1 MDTKSRKFSRT
12 CGVKALL
19 LIMYIACFAAVGV
32 ITGFVPANGY
42 MNYSIN
48 GFDAMFA
55 DNVENTT
62 LFQSAVT
69 SKEAAFM
76 NREMASEDDIINFV
90 RDADFYVRIVT
101 DSQAV
106 YNSDIVPYWQ
116 YDCSSDGN
124 GGFLGK
130 GFHVIMPP
138 ENLKIKSLSI
148 GMDQDEYMYLQNSW
162 QIIRHNMWV
171 VCVSDILLLAVGI
184 VLLCAL
190 CKVTGES
197 SDGTVKLHPF
207 FMLPYEIS
215 LGLLCLS
222 MIMPV
227 LAGEIVTANVNKWSD
242 LIRKLCMICFGGAFA
257 VIALAFLYLA
267 VCVSVRGKN
276 KRLARGSIIAC
287 IIIGLWK
294 LLKLCGKYIRRF
306 LRCIKEMISGEL
318 FKGSAAK
325 KLLMIDLVFLIITSF
340 NVILFA
346 ATYRYAGAIWVILEI
361 FAFALFLFGRY
372 ILIRDAAVLERQ
384 IKEMYSGNY
393 SYSEPLHK
401 NSPYTESSERL
412 YKLAS
417 QYRKGIEESVRAER
431 MKIDLVTN
439 VSHDLK
445 TPLTSIISYVELL
458 SREEL
463 SPAARDYVTI
473 LQPKST
479 RLKNIVADVFELAK
493 TTSGE
498 IAVANEQLDLNK
510 LSYQTLAEM
519 EDKISR
525 SGFIV
530 KANICEPPVTV
541 MSDGKRIYRIIQN
554 LMDNALKYSL
564 NGTRIYYS
572 LEKSDGRA
580 VIMIK
585 NIASYEMSFTTE
597 EILERFARGD
607 KSRTTEG
614 SGLGLSIAQ
623 GFALACGGDFKIE
636 IDGDMFKAIITF
648 PLYNADS
655 NAPKTEVN
663 PQPNTAKEEIVL
675 PFSPAP
681 EDEEETANDSPAD
694 TENEE
699 LHEAADNAKQTE
711 SESAEPVELEEIKA
725 DELLKETVNTDE

>member
-1 MDTKSRKFSRT
+1 MDTKSKKFSRT
-12 CGVKALL
+12 RGVKALL

-32 ITGFVPANGY
+32 ITGFVPAHGY
-42 MNYSIN
+42 MYHDIN

-55 DNVENTT
+55 DNVENTQ

-76 NREMASEDDIINFV
+76 NCEMKDENDIINFV
-90 RDADFYVRIVT
+90 HGVNFYVRIVT
-101 DSQAV
+101 DSNIG
-106 YNSDIVPYWQ
+106 YSSDIVPYWQ
-116 YDCSSDGN
+116 YDYSPNGN
-124 GGFLGK
+124 GGFFGK
-130 GFHVIMPP
+130 GFHIIMAP

-148 GMDQDEYMYLQNSW
+148 GMDQDEYMYLQNCW
-162 QIIRHNMWV
+162 QQIKHNMWV

-184 VLLCAL
+184 MLLCAI
-190 CKVTGES
+190 CKVAGES
-197 SDGTVKLHPF
+197 SDGTVRLHPF
-207 FMLPYEIS
+207 FLMPYEIS
-215 LGLLCLS
+215 IGLLCLS
-222 MIMPV
+222 VIMPV
-227 LAGEIVTANVNKWSD
+227 LVSGNVTVNANRWSD
-242 LIRKLCMICFGGAFA
+242 PIRTLCMICFGGVFA
-257 VIALAFLYLA
+257 VIALMFLYLT
-267 VCVSVRGKN
+267 VCVSVRSKN
-276 KRLARGSIIAC
+276 KRLAGGSIIAC
-287 IIIGLWK
+287 IVIGLWK
-294 LLKLCGKYIRRF
+294 LLKWCGKYILRF
-306 LRCIKEMISGEL
+306 IRCIKEMITGEL
-318 FKGSAAK
+318 FRGSAAK
-325 KLLMIDLVFLIITSF
+325 KLLMIDLVFIIITSL
-340 NVILFA
+340 NVILFV
-346 ATYRYAGAIWVILEI
+346 ATYYDAGAIWVILEI
-361 FAFALFLFGRY
+361 FTLGLFLFGRY
-372 ILIRDAAVLERQ
+372 ILLRDMAVLERQ
-384 IKEMYSGNY
+384 IKEMYNSNY
-393 SYSEPLHK
+393 TYSEPLHK
-401 NSPYTESSERL
+401 NSPFTESSERL
-412 YKLAS
+412 HKLAS

-473 LQPKST
+473 LQQKST

-572 LEKSDGRA
+572 LEKIDGKA
-580 VIMIK
+580 AITIK
-585 NIASYEMSFTTE
+585 NIASYEMCFTTE
-597 EILERFARGD
+597 EILERFTRGD

-623 GFALACGGDFKIE
+623 GFALACGGDFKID
-636 IDGDMFKAIITF
+636 IDGDMFKVTIMF

-655 NAPKTEVN
+655 NALKPDGIPK
-663 PQPNTAKEEIVL
+663 PNAAKEEIVL
-675 PFSPAP
+675 PLSPAP
-681 EDEEETANDSPAD
+681 DDEEETVRDIPQ
-694 TENEE
+694 TEEE
-699 LHEAADNAKQTE
+699 NLPEAADNAEQPETAE
-711 SESAEPVELEEIKA
+711 SVELEEIKA